1 MYISDSS
8 EYLTKDAID
17 RFNIVV
23 VPDKTVLLSFKLTV
37 GRVAITNGA
46 MTTNEAIAHCKIA
59 IMENLYVDW
68 YRRETIQSKI
78 RLALTDAL
86 CKFNMSRITA
96 KQLARMIVQD
106 ILDEVNKI

>member
-1 MYISDSS
+1 MTDEKI
-8 EYLTKDAID
+8 EQIID
-17 RFNIVV
+17 NALKKINAVFR
-23 VPDKTVLLSFKLTV
+23 DD
-37 GRVAITNGA
+37 
-46 MTTNEAIAHCKIA
+46 CKIA